1 MTTNE
6 EAYLEEKRAGVEKR
20 LGINTRLY
28 ATTQTPQTPQ
38 TPTERRAASNPV
50 LIGILTGFVGTWLA
64 GVFAVRQRSW
74 TLGLVAW
81 LPILMWAFTEPDVE
95 GGLRTQRKYA
105 FQMASG
111 VLTGAVALVKKKEAQ
126 EELGSS

>member
-1 MTTNE
+1 MTTTE
-6 EAYLEEKRAGVEKR
+6 
-20 LGINTRLY
+20 
-28 ATTQTPQTPQ
+28 ATTQTPQ

-50 LIGILTGFVGTWLA
+50 LIGILTGFVGPWLA

-74 TLGLVAW
+74 SLGLVA
-81 LPILMWAFTEPDVE
+81 LAPVLMWAMTEPDIE
-95 GGLRTQRKYA
+95 GGLKTQRKYA

-126 EELGSS
+126 EELGKGE